1 MLLSIIDP
9 GGNATIDGSRFLNWF
24 YKICRYQERFLLGE
38 ISEPISLNIL
48 KESMTT
54 QSMNKV
60 EINKNQIIST
70 SPPPNLRKSL
80 KKSSSFEISLSWE
93 NDKKSVTKN
102 NTRSHTSHSS
112 KHLTG
117 LQETSKVSLEDS
129 FDSFSQKFINST
141 INKNWILPSIAT
153 PLGTSSH
160 SFDSSAEFGLIQYG
174 GDEDN
179 WSQSEQENGML

>member
-80 KKSSSFEISLSWE
+80 KKSSSFEIS
-93 NDKKSVTKN
+93 
-102 NTRSHTSHSS
+102 
-112 KHLTG
+112 
-117 LQETSKVSLEDS
+117 
-129 FDSFSQKFINST
+129 
-141 INKNWILPSIAT
+141 
-153 PLGTSSH
+153 
-160 SFDSSAEFGLIQYG
+160 
-174 GDEDN
+174 
-179 WSQSEQENGML
+179 